1 MKDKNTERVE
11 KEITKTLKEQEI
23 IMEAFPGIIY
33 VIDLNG
39 NLVKWDRRIQ
49 ALTGLSREELKG
61 RSIVEL
67 FEEKNRKNITK
78 FLNETLKKGWF
89 EGEAALLIKDGTT
102 VPFEWTFVSLKSRQ
116 GKTIG
121 FTCIGKDITERK
133 RAEEIIKQKLA
144 FEETIACISSRFVGI
159 PNINEAIN
167 VSLGDIGKCSGADRV
182 YLFLFRENGTM
193 ADNTHEWCAKEVSPQ
208 INNLQNLSCKFFPWW
223 MEKLYRGEVIC
234 ITDVSKLPEEAGAE
248 KKILEIQGIKSL
260 LVLPLYVEKKLI
272 GFMGFDNIMNTGEW
286 SYDKIT
292 LLRTSAEVIEN
303 ALMRW
308 HLEETLRQQE
318 ELFKTLSYSL
328 PTGIYVVRSRKF
340 QYFNPQFQKQVGYD
354 KDELVDMDS
363 LAIVYPEDREI
374 VRKKAIKSLKEKLS
388 LPYEYRYVTKDGKIR
403 WVMETVASIW
413 YKGGQATLGT
423 FMDISERKNMEEQLR
438 YLSLHDSLTSLYN
451 RNYFEEEMHRLEK
464 GRNALPG
471 LIICDIDGLKLI
483 NDILGHRGG
492 DELLIAAANIIKNP
506 FRTGDIVAR
515 IGGDEFAILLPNC
528 NRDIVEN
535 ACQRIRNAI
544 AEYNKK
550 NPGLLLGMSIGFAI
564 SDETGDAGNLF
575 KRADDNMYQ
584 EKLRNSKTTRHA
596 ILKNLKETLERNP

>member
-1 MKDKNTERVE
+1 MIDKNTERVE

-23 IMEAFPGIIY
+23 IIEAFSDIIY
-33 VIDLNG
+33 AIDLNG
-39 NLVKWDRRIQ
+39 KLVKWDKRIE
-49 ALTGLSREELKG
+49 ALTGLSRKELKG
-61 RSIVEL
+61 KPIVEL

-78 FLNETLKKGWF
+78 FLNETSKKGWF
-89 EGEAALLIKDGTT
+89 EGEAALFIKDGTT
-102 VPFEWTFVSLKSRQ
+102 VPFEWTFALLKSRQ

-133 RAEEIIKQKLA
+133 RAEEIVKQKLA

-193 ADNTHEWCAKEVSPQ
+193 ADNTHEWCVKEVSPQ
-208 INNLQNLSCKFFPWW
+208 INNLQNLSCKLFPWW
-223 MEKLYRGEVIC
+223 MEKLYRGEVIY
-234 ITDVSKLPEEAGAE
+234 IADVSKLPEEARAE
-248 KKILEIQGIKSL
+248 KKILEMQGIKSL

-286 SYDKIT
+286 SDDKIT
-292 LLRTSAEVIEN
+292 LLRTFAEVIEN

-328 PTGIYVVRSRKF
+328 PTGIYVVRGRKF
-340 QYFNPQFQKQVGYD
+340 QFFNPQFQKQVGYD
-354 KDELVDMDS
+354 EDELVDMDS
-363 LAIVYPEDREI
+363 LAIVYSEDREI
-374 VRKKAIKSLKEKLS
+374 VRKKAIKSLKERLS
-388 LPYEYRYVTKDGKIR
+388 LPYEFRYVTKDGKIR

-423 FMDISERKNMEEQLR
+423 FMDISERKQMEEQLR
-438 YLSLHDSLTSLYN
+438 YLSLHDSLTGLYN

-464 GRNALPG
+464 GRHTLAG
-471 LIICDIDGLKLI
+471 LIICDIDRLKLI
-483 NDILGHRGG
+483 NDTLGHRVG
-492 DELLIAAANIIKNP
+492 DKLLMTAANIIKSP
-506 FRTGDIVAR
+506 FRADDIVAR
-515 IGGDEFAILLPNC
+515 IGGDEFAVLLPNC
-528 NRDIVEN
+528 NREIVED

-544 AEYNKK
+544 VKHNKE
-550 NPGLLLGMSIGFAI
+550 NPGLFLGMSIGFAI
-564 SDETGDAGNLF
+564 SNEIIGDAGNLF
-575 KRADDNMYQ
+575 KTADNNMYR
-584 EKLRNSKTTRHA
+584 EKLHNSKITCRV
-596 ILKNLKETLERNP
+596 PF